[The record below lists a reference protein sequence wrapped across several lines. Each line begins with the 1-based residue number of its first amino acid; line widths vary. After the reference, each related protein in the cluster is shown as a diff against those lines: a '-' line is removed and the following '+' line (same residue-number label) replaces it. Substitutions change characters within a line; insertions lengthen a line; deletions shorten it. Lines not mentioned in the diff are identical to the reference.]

1 MADEVTKKDLQSLQ
15 GYCNKIVAD
24 VQKQVEAVKKL
35 AEGAQKESE
44 TNYKVI
50 ENIQS
55 ATNDTLKGYTARI
68 TALEKQVAA
77 QAATIAQ
84 LQKEA

>member
-1 MADEVTKKDLQSLQ
+1 M
-15 GYCNKIVAD
+15 AD

-68 TALEKQVAA
+68 AALEKQVAA

-84 LQKEA
+84 LQKDA